1 MGVRKETQEQRENSE
16 ADWADGFVVNMGMA
30 NAMKVE
36 LRALWTRLT
45 EARRLGFS
53 EVQIESDSMAVVKY
67 QIQPASAR
75 VQENFGRGARFQSAG
90 YVEGSK
96 YVCRLAG
103 QLGPGKRHTRN
114 SADKAFE

>member
-1 MGVRKETQEQRENSE
+1 
-16 ADWADGFVVNMGMA
+16 MGMA

-67 QIQPASAR
+67 QI
-75 VQENFGRGARFQSAG
+75 
-90 YVEGSK
+90 
-96 YVCRLAG
+96 
-103 QLGPGKRHTRN
+103 
-114 SADKAFE
+114 